1 MTDLTVKIVE
11 ELADARG
18 ADVEAIEPLGLSLDP
33 EALER
38 LVDSTTVPA
47 TITVELD
54 GWTVRVDDGGTVTVR
69 RASRDDACE

>member
-11 ELADARG
+11 GLADARG

-38 LVDSTTVPA
+38 LVASTAVPV

-54 GWTVRVDDGGTVTVR
+54 GWAVRVDEGGTVTVR
-69 RASRDDACE
+69 RDSCDGCA